1 VQELEDREGSVITNE
16 AVAIKTEEAEPIV
29 QLIEEVLQPFTIQKE
44 FLQKLKEENDIQPPL
59 IMLESEDVPHT
70 VEVEKLEREVDD
82 LIQEAIENVQQR
94 ETKVDTLE
102 TLSRRANEIND
113 NLQNL
118 GQSELETVQIPET
131 SRKQTSLQVSDCLLE
146 KEEKE
151 NTPKIEPTKQ
161 EIDSAVANAVQERKD
176 VETKDEILGNTVLTK
191 SEVSEDKV
199 SPIMRQIQD
208 LINKEIEITEKIE
221 EHREPVLEYKIEP
234 NQVEESDKE
243 KTKPTEETQNSL
255 SKTVENLE
263 SKESSDQINSVK
275 VDHEEKAKLDSAVV
289 KEATVLEKTKEQ
301 IETTKPDKNLVENVE
316 EKPKLESK
324 EAVTPI
330 SKTEEVQAKTTPSD
344 EEELDSD
351 EEIVEEIEEI
361 VYEEESEEEVEDE
374 EIEIEVEEEESE
386 EEMPDERNTNR
397 TESSSVQRVNGE
409 RSEDLV
415 EESKYTTASGAT
427 AAENDISDVGFY
439 SE

>member
-1 VQELEDREGSVITNE
+1 
-16 AVAIKTEEAEPIV
+16 
-29 QLIEEVLQPFTIQKE
+29 
-44 FLQKLKEENDIQPPL
+44 
-59 IMLESEDVPHT
+59 
-70 VEVEKLEREVDD
+70 
-82 LIQEAIENVQQR
+82 
-94 ETKVDTLE
+94 
-102 TLSRRANEIND
+102 
-113 NLQNL
+113 
-118 GQSELETVQIPET
+118 
-131 SRKQTSLQVSDCLLE
+131 
-146 KEEKE
+146 
-151 NTPKIEPTKQ
+151 
-161 EIDSAVANAVQERKD
+161 
-176 VETKDEILGNTVLTK
+176 
-191 SEVSEDKV
+191 
-199 SPIMRQIQD
+199 
-208 LINKEIEITEKIE
+208 
-221 EHREPVLEYKIEP
+221 VLEYKIEP

-386 EEMPDERNTNR
+386 EEMPPDERNTNR